1 MTLSIKDTQIL
12 LYEGGYIDEDFVDSA
27 TPRDFYNLKTDLVD
41 AAIIMNKEIDAGNFI
56 TVDKQFVMNNV
67 GMFRG
72 IHDAQHAKSPEPQ
85 INYVINFSEDMSL
98 IFDPKT
104 TKGTLI
110 EKEIR
115 IGLEPLKVFD
125 YQFSDEWQY
134 VPSFSMELYSQ
145 ILNWNQEQAIQLIN
159 RV

>member
-12 LYEGGYIDEDFVDSA
+12 LYEGGYIDWDFLDTA
-27 TPRDFYNLKTDLVD
+27 MPRDFYNLKTDFVD

-72 IHDAQHAKSPEPQ
+72 IHSAHDRDPPQ
-85 INYVINFSEDMSL
+85 RNYVINFSEDMSL
-98 IFDPKT
+98 IFDPMT

-110 EKEIR
+110 DKEIR
-115 IGLEPLKVFD
+115 IGLEPLKVFGN
-125 YQFSDEWQY
+125 QFSDDWEY
-134 VPSFSMELYSQ
+134 VPSFSLELYSQ
-145 ILNWNQEQAIQLIN
+145 ILNWNREQAIQLIN